1 MEKDLEKKLSSIES
15 RLEVLIQTLC
25 NDAMSR
31 ISQNQVDLKKER
43 DEKNKEK
50 ETLYS

>member
-15 RLEVLIQTLC
+15 RLEVLIQTLS

-31 ISQNQVDLKKER
+31 ISQEQID
-43 DEKNKEK
+43 
-50 ETLYS
+50 